1 MLYYQLKDHN
11 DMDGPDLLAAIDA
24 GTTGVR
30 TIIFDANGDV
40 VAWKYL
46 EFPSHFPE
54 PAWVEQEAGDWWD
67 RACRTSRSALD
78 EAVDGR
84 PTSDR
89 IAGISVT
96 NQRETIVPV
105 DKEVRPVHRALVWQ
119 DRRTVP
125 QCDRI
130 KEMVDERDIYRITGL
145 TVDPYFSAPKILWTV
160 ENRPEVYKQTHKF
173 LLVHDYLIA
182 KLTGSFV
189 TSWDNAS
196 RTMLFDIAGFD
207 WSDDILDSLGIDRE
221 KLPDPLPSGK
231 RVGEVTAEAAR
242 ETGFAKGTPVVCGG
256 GDQQCSAIGVG
267 VVRPGRTKATTGT
280 GTFILS
286 HLEKPTFDPER
297 RVLCSCHG
305 VPGKWVQEASI
316 FSTGTIYRWFR
327 DQFGQSER
335 ETAKSAGV
343 DPYTVINKE
352 ASDAPPGSNGVLVVP
367 HFVGAGA
374 PYWNPY
380 ARGAIFGLALG
391 HKKSD
396 VVRAIME
403 GIAMEIRKNIEVI
416 GSLGTPI
423 EEIRVTGGMTRNP
436 DFNQIQA
443 DVFGLPVLRCR
454 IEESTS
460 LGCAILAGVGVGV
473 YNNVPEAADRMV
485 HAAERYEPNPKN
497 KRLYDRML
505 EVNRNIY
512 AALNG
517 AGVYKDL
524 ASLGTHE

>member
-1 MLYYQLKDHN
+1 
-11 DMDGPDLLAAIDA
+11 MDDSTFLAAIDA

-30 TIIFDANGDV
+30 TLIFDTIGNI

-46 EFPSHFPE
+46 EFPSYFPE
-54 PAWVEQEAGDWWD
+54 PAWVEQEAADWWD
-67 RACRTSRSALD
+67 RVCRTSRSALN
-78 EAVDGR
+78 EAANRGVT
-84 PTSDR
+84 PEK

-105 DKEVRPVHRALVWQ
+105 DDEVRPVYRALVWQ

-125 QCDRI
+125 QCQRI
-130 KEMVDERDIYRITGL
+130 KEAIDEGSIYRITGL
-145 TVDPYFSAPKILWTV
+145 TVDPYFSAPKILWTM
-160 ENRPEVYKQTHKF
+160 ENHPEVYKRTHKF

-182 KLTGSFV
+182 KLTGSFI

-196 RTMLFDIAGFD
+196 RTLLFDIVKFD
-207 WSDDILDSLGIDRE
+207 WSDDMLKSLKINRE
-221 KLPDPLPSGK
+221 KLPEPLPSGK
-231 RVGEVTAEAAR
+231 LVSEVTAEAAR
-242 ETGFAKGTPVVCGG
+242 ETGFAKATPVVCGG
-256 GDQQCSAIGVG
+256 GDQQCSAVGVG

-286 HLEKPTFDPER
+286 FLEKPTFDPKR
-297 RVLCSCHG
+297 RVLCSCHS
-305 VPGKWVQEASI
+305 VPGKWVQEASM

-327 DQFGQSER
+327 DQFGQSEKAAA
-335 ETAKSAGV
+335 ESAGV
-343 DPYTVINKE
+343 DPYTILNKE
-352 ASDAPPGSNGVLVVP
+352 ASEAPPGSNGVLVIP

-374 PYWNPY
+374 PYWDPY
-380 ARGAIFGLALG
+380 ARGVVFGLALG

-396 VVRAIME
+396 LVRAIME
-403 GIAMEIRKNIEVI
+403 GIAMEIRKNIEVMK
-416 GSLGTPI
+416 SLGTPM

-443 DVFGLPVLRCR
+443 DVFGLPVLTCR

-473 YNNVPEAADRMV
+473 FNNVPDAADRMV
-485 HAAERYEPNPKN
+485 QVAERYEPNLEN
-497 KRLYDRML
+497 KRTYDKMFG
-505 EVNRNIY
+505 VNMKIHE
-512 AALNG
+512 ALSE

-524 ASLGTHE
+524 ADLNTHE